1 MMTLIGS
8 VVRHNQGIQGNHA
21 NQGSD
26 NCNGEG
32 APFSQRKNRV
42 HQDSDD

>member
-1 MMTLIGS
+1 MIRG
-8 VVRHNQGIQGNHA
+8 VVGYNQVIQVCHA

>member
-1 MMTLIGS
+1 MMAMIGS
-8 VVRHNQGIQGNHA
+8 AVEHNQVIQVNRA

>member
-1 MMTLIGS
+1 MAMIGS
-8 VVRHNQGIQGNHA
+8 VVEHNQVIQVYHA